1 MMKRIIIF
9 LIVFFNFI
17 LLSHLNCQNFGGGFY
32 AGLAATQI
40 SGDRLAGFN
49 KPGLNAGI
57 FTNLTLNEKLKVQLE
72 LSYIQKGSRDNANPD
87 KGDFESYLLRLNYV
101 EIPFLLNYRV
111 NKSLSFEAGPYFSY
125 LLGFS
130 EKDFYGDIPGSR
142 DFYNYD
148 FGVTGGMHFII
159 NENINAVFRG
169 ANSIIPVR
177 EHKGGGTYRLNRG
190 QYNSVVSL
198 SLYYI
203 FKSRN
208 EQTN

>member
-1 MMKRIIIF
+1 MNRTSIF
-9 LIVFFNFI
+9 LILIINFTLI
-17 LLSHLNCQNFGGGFY
+17 SQLNCQNFGGGFY
-32 AGLAATQI
+32 GGIAASQI

-49 KPGLNAGI
+49 KPGIDAGI

-87 KGDFESYLLRLNYV
+87 KGDYESYLLRLNYI
-101 EIPFLLNYRV
+101 EIPILFNYRV
-111 NKSLSFEAGPYFSY
+111 NKSFSFEAGPYFSY

-130 EKDFYGDIPGSR
+130 EKDFYGDIAGSR
-142 DFYNYD
+142 DFYDYD
-148 FGVTGGMHFII
+148 SGIVGGMHYII
-159 NENINAVFRG
+159 NDNINAVFRVS
-169 ANSIIPVR
+169 NSVLPVR

-198 SLYYI
+198 TLHYI

-208 EQTN
+208 EQAN